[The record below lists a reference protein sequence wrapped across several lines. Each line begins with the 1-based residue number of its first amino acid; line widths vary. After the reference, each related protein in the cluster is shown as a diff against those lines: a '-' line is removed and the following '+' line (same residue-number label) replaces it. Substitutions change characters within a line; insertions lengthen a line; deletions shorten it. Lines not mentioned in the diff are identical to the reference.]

1 MSPMRR
7 ALSDNTNQANANQV
21 PAKLASGEENKLFG
35 LDGNTSPSDRAMSGT
50 RFQLDDEPIHFDSLK
65 AKGEGV
71 SKLRHS
77 PPARSSPLKRSDGV
91 MNLEQATFGSPRA
104 KRRSLHGAS
113 FGNDFNIFD
122 YAESAG
128 FTNPESGPQS
138 RDNTSESFFSASAAT
153 PQVSRASPRKAN
165 SLRKSTLQQRYGG
178 NISRSKLFQD
188 AEPVEPPNLFKSR
201 NRMSL
206 DSALAFKANDD
217 DSPFRRPQ
225 ANEAASFLSPNRQ
238 PHLRGGLVDS
248 RPHPLSK
255 ALTPSSSTSSMPD
268 DSPTHVAHVP
278 PAQSKALGSFSKS
291 LPIGATRPQGVSAL
305 FQRVPSGETS
315 SGDSFATPDYRRA
328 KPLPQA
334 FMSTG
339 LISKRNRNIDGPD
352 GGFYANPAMPDTPS
366 KKFSFP
372 ALNATP
378 APANGLGKLTK
389 PRHSFGTPS
398 TPFSPHPTKVSPEAF
413 GKGVSIF
420 GSRAR
425 PELSRRASFLSNE
438 GEEAS
443 QNTVAQIDSQSSADE
458 LPPTP
463 TKGSSGIG
471 RPQSKGKSNSLRS
484 SLFGRRTSLGTD
496 TFIAPE
502 PTEVP
507 AQLNLE
513 SSSPPAFTGRS
524 SPHTPS
530 HSFTPPDPSTLSI
543 SAEDRQNLLA
553 TSTGNRRVSSF
564 PPATPTTTRD
574 QPFSFSFGQSV
585 LPPPYKNDVDTSI
598 TSRFGKFTV
607 YGVGE
612 FSEVYRVEN
621 PLEATVESLQGQ
633 SRPVGNVWAIKKT
646 KKPYIGPRDRERK
659 LREVEILKAL
669 RGHEHIVDLFDS
681 WESKG
686 HLYMQTEFCENGN
699 LRDFLNQTGFKG
711 RLDDFR
717 IWKILLELSQ
727 GLKYIH
733 SNGFIHLD
741 LKPANILI
749 DWEGVLKIG
758 DFGMASYWPAP
769 SDIEGEGDREYIG
782 PEVLCGQFDKP
793 ADIFALGMIL
803 LEIAANCVLPD
814 NGTSW
819 QRLRSGDISDVPSLT
834 HSSNS
839 SLQRDESGEPISN
852 PFFANTSN
860 DTLLGSDMGEDD
872 LGFLKAVAS
881 KPAKSEARVDPP
893 NFMVD
898 RDDPQALENVV
909 QWMIC
914 PDPRQRPIV
923 DEILDCGGVMW
934 VERRRRAGATVYEG
948 IWGPEDNVLGSEGG
962 GDIDM
967 LDA

>member
-1 MSPMRR
+1 MRR
-7 ALSDNTNQANANQV
+7 ALSDNSNQANANQGF
-21 PAKLASGEENKLFG
+21 AKLAPGEENKCCQI
-35 LDGNTSPSDRAMSGT
+35 DGKSSPEDRPMSGM
-50 RFQLDDEPIHFDSLK
+50 RFQLDDEPIHFESLK
-65 AKGEGV
+65 AKSEGV

-128 FTNPESGPQS
+128 FTNSESGPAS
-138 RDNTSESFFSASAAT
+138 RDQAQDSFFASAPAAT
-153 PQVSRASPRKAN
+153 PYISRASPRKTN
-165 SLRKSTLQQRYGG
+165 SLRKSTLQQRYGS

-188 AEPVEPPNLFKSR
+188 AEPVESPNLFKSR

-206 DSALAFKANDD
+206 DSALSFKISDD

-225 ANEAASFLSPNRQ
+225 INEAASFLAPNRQ
-238 PHLRGGLVDS
+238 PQARGGQPDP

-268 DSPTHVAHVP
+268 ESPTHVALAAPEPNKPTV
-278 PAQSKALGSFSKS
+278 GFSKS
-291 LPIGATRPQGVSAL
+291 LPIGAARPQGVSAL
-305 FQRVPSGETS
+305 FQRAPSGETS
-315 SGDSFATPDYRRA
+315 SSESFATPDYKNA

-339 LISKRNRNIDGPD
+339 LISKRNRNVDGPD
-352 GGFYANPAMPDTPS
+352 GSFYANPAMPDTPS

-372 ALNATP
+372 ALTATP
-378 APANGLGKLTK
+378 APANGLGRSTK

-398 TPFSPHPTKVSPEAF
+398 TPFSPHPAKVSPEAF

-425 PELSRRASFLSNE
+425 PQLSRRASFLSND

-443 QNTVAQIDSQSSADE
+443 QSTTAQIDSQSSNDE

-496 TFIAPE
+496 TFVAPE

-507 AQLNLE
+507 VQLTLE
-513 SSSPPAFTGRS
+513 GSSPPPFAGRS

-530 HSFTPPDPSTLSI
+530 QSFTPPDPSTLSI
-543 SAEDRQNLLA
+543 CAEDRQNLLA
-553 TSTGNRRVSSF
+553 TSMGRSRVSSF

-574 QPFSFSFGQSV
+574 QPFSFSFGQST
-585 LPPPYKNDVDTSI
+585 LPLPYKNDVDTSI
-598 TSRFGKFTV
+598 TSRFGKIAV

-621 PLEATVESLQGQ
+621 PLEMAAGQSQSQ
-633 SRPVGNVWAIKKT
+633 SRPVGNVWAVKKT
-646 KKPYIGPRDRERK
+646 KKPYIGQRDRERK
-659 LREVEILKAL
+659 LREVEILTAL
-669 RGHEHIVDLFDS
+669 RGHEHIIGLVDS
-681 WESKG
+681 WEAKN

-699 LRDFLNQTGFKG
+699 LRDFLNQTGYKG

-727 GLKYIH
+727 GLQYVHDI
-733 SNGFIHLD
+733 GFIHLD
-741 LKPANILI
+741 LKPANILL

-782 PEVLCGQFDKP
+782 PEVLRGQFDKP

-834 HSSNS
+834 HSSDS
-839 SLQRDESGEPISN
+839 SLNRDESGDPVSN
-852 PFFANTSN
+852 PFFGNTSN
-860 DTLLGSDMGEDD
+860 ETLLGSDTADDD
-872 LGFLKAVAS
+872 LGFLKTVNS
-881 KPAKSEARVDPP
+881 KPAKPEGRVDPP

-914 PDPRQRPIV
+914 PEPAHRPVI
-923 DEILDCGGVMW
+923 DQILECGGVMW

-948 IWGPEDNVLGSEGG
+948 PWGPEDNVLESEIGA
-962 GDIDM
+962 DIDM
-967 LDA
+967 VDV